1 MAILEPSS
9 NEIRLWLQQGL
20 RAAHDGEKA
29 EARRCFEEA
38 RDLDPDN
45 IVALLWLAW
54 LATSRRESLALF
66 CRVLELDPDNK
77 RAQTG
82 LEWVR
87 NRLEYET
94 RDSDL
99 TRGATVEGRSRLMQG
114 ADESSSGTL
123 VHNGQIP
130 SSKVISPAREPD
142 KRARQLL
149 FGQAIL
155 RRSTGLRVVLRRM
168 TGVLVTLLVILLM
181 TLFGLIVAERGRER
195 VPAEPLSAAGE
206 ALSRAAEYV
215 TDHPTTYHWNRE
227 EVSSLELVVS
237 TLARSGALLLLALI
251 MATMVGVPLGIVA
264 ALSRQERGAPLV
276 LFFSILGISTPS
288 FLLAMVIG
296 VVNIQI
302 HRKFGVPALPPNGFG
317 WDAHIVMPALVLAA
331 RPLAQI
337 VQITYVSLSDVLGQD
352 YIRVAQ
358 AKGLGQRIVL
368 NRHALRNALVPI
380 LTTLGTSL
388 RLSLASLPVVEFFF
402 IWPGVGLT
410 LLLAI
415 ELGNASLVA
424 DLIVAIGLAFLL
436 VNLALELI
444 YPMLDPRFRRG
455 QETVERQTQ
464 QSWRDRIRNVLDAI
478 AAWWDDV
485 RRRLSGWRRVAS
497 KREGAKPLLV
507 PNTGNDLSAIENDA
521 FSVPQPPRRQFY
533 SIFGNT
539 LLVIG
544 LLVVL
549 ALFGLALFGEGLTEA
564 SPYQTHGVEIID
576 GEIGAPPFPPSS
588 VFPWGT
594 DPLGRDLQSLVLAGA
609 KQTLALALF
618 AMIARMLVGT
628 ILGMTSGWW
637 RGGRFDRLLTG
648 AIGVWAAFPVT
659 LFAIIAILALG
670 IEKGMGV
677 FVVVLCIVGWAEIA
691 QFVRGQVTGI
701 KPQLHVEAARALGT
715 RTGGILNRHVLPL
728 LLPSLLVL
736 ASLEMGGVLMLLS
749 ELGFLNIFLG
759 GGFKLQIAET
769 GRMVPVI
776 AYYSDVPE
784 WGALLANIRGWWR
797 AYPWLAWYP
806 GIFFFAAILA
816 FNLLGEGLRR
826 WLDSSRVNVSRLFS
840 RYSLAAVAVLA
851 LGLVW
856 MLRGAS
862 PLGMYSTQAKQFE
875 VERALDD
882 VQMLAS
888 PEFQGRETGT
898 PGAKLAADYIAER
911 MKEIGLQPAGEKDTY
926 IQTFACP
933 WRHLT
938 EVPRLEILD
947 EQGDVRENLVYREG
961 FAEYIGPMR
970 SYGEAEGAVVGL
982 AIGPDPGTSEVS
994 YRLAGLDLENKVILV
1009 QEEQMERI
1017 NPSSVAGVLVV
1028 SDEASA
1034 VQRKQIFPKDSRW
1047 TYGRGRAPA
1056 MIISQELAEQLL
1068 VTAGSSLAGL
1078 DDLGGD
1084 LQPGEVAV
1092 TDAGVA
1098 VRMEIVATQTDDPLS
1113 EECYNVIGF
1122 IPGIGA
1128 QMASE
1133 AGGGLDSQVIMVHA
1147 YYDGLGVGPD
1157 GTLYPGANDNA
1168 SGVAAMLEM
1177 ARVLRHGSYQSKKTV
1192 VFVAWT
1198 GGERGETLS
1207 VRDVMNAKLGFSSL
1221 TIEAVIELSGVGAG
1235 DGQGIALGDG
1245 SSHRLVQLYKGA
1257 AGRIGVST
1265 TTRGRGPHFG
1275 VYVRP
1280 ESRSE
1285 SALPIYVSWDG
1296 SDRTA
1301 HTEEDSA
1308 EAIDPKKLEGV
1319 GQTTLLTL
1327 TVLSREVE
1335 Y

>member
-1 MAILEPSS
+1 MRRSS
-9 NEIRLWLQQGL
+9 GL
-20 RAAHDGEKA
+20 RA
-29 EARRCFEEA
+29 
-38 RDLDPDN
+38 
-45 IVALLWLAW
+45 
-54 LATSRRESLALF
+54 
-66 CRVLELDPDNK
+66 
-77 RAQTG
+77 
-82 LEWVR
+82 
-87 NRLEYET
+87 
-94 RDSDL
+94 
-99 TRGATVEGRSRLMQG
+99 
-114 ADESSSGTL
+114 
-123 VHNGQIP
+123 
-130 SSKVISPAREPD
+130 
-142 KRARQLL
+142 
-149 FGQAIL
+149 
-155 RRSTGLRVVLRRM
+155 VLRRV
-168 TGVLVTLLVILLM
+168 TGILVTLFVILLM

-195 VPAEPLSAAGE
+195 VPAEPLSAANE
-206 ALSRAAEYV
+206 ALDRAVEYV
-215 TDHPTTYHWNRE
+215 IHHPTTYHWHRE
-227 EVSSLELVVS
+227 EVSSLELVVT

-251 MATMVGVPLGIVA
+251 IATVVGVPLGVAA
-264 ALSRQERGAPLV
+264 ALSRGERGAPLV
-276 LFFSILGISTPS
+276 LFLSILGISTPS

-296 VVNIQI
+296 VLNIQI
-302 HRKFGVPALPPNGFG
+302 HRRFGIPALPPNGFG
-317 WDAHIVMPALVLAA
+317 WDTHIVMPALVLAA

-337 VQITYVSLSDVLGQD
+337 VQITYVSVSDILGQD

-368 NRHALRNALVPI
+368 KRHTLRNALVPI

-415 ELGNASLVA
+415 ELGNASLIA
-424 DLIVAIGLAFLL
+424 DLIVAIGLLFLL
-436 VNLALELI
+436 VNLVLELI
-444 YPMLDPRFRRG
+444 YPILDPRYTRG
-455 QETVERQTQ
+455 HQTVERQTQ
-464 QSWRDRIRNVLDAI
+464 QSWWDRITDVFDVVAGWWNDVWHKLPGSQQTDSEHESPKPLSLPDAGN
-478 AAWWDDV
+478 AANADENDV
-485 RRRLSGWRRVAS
+485 FPVYNSPRRRFYGVFGS
-497 KREGAKPLLV
+497 PLLV
-507 PNTGNDLSAIENDA
+507 IS
-521 FSVPQPPRRQFY
+521 
-533 SIFGNT
+533 
-539 LLVIG
+539 LLMV
-544 LLVVL
+544 LVF
-549 ALFGLALFGEGLTEA
+549 FGLALFGEHLTEA
-564 SPYQTHGVEIID
+564 SPFQTHGVKIID
-576 GEIGAPPFPPSS
+576 GEIGVPPFPPSS
-588 VFPWGT
+588 SFPWGT
-594 DPLGRDLQSLVLAGA
+594 DPLGRDLQALVLTGA
-609 KQTLALALF
+609 RQTLVLALF

-628 ILGMTSGWW
+628 LLGMMGGWQ

-701 KPQLHVEAARALGT
+701 KPQLHIEAARALGT
-715 RTGGILNRHVLPL
+715 RRGGILNRHVLPL

-759 GGFKLQIAET
+759 GGFKVMIAE
-769 GRMVPVI
+769 GAQMVPI
-776 AYYSDVPE
+776 IMYYSDVPE

-806 GIFFFAAILA
+806 GIFFFAAILT

-851 LGLVW
+851 LGIIWV
-856 MLRGAS
+856 LRSSS
-862 PLGMYSTQAKQFE
+862 PLGMYSAQAKQFE
-875 VERALDD
+875 VERALEDI
-882 VQMLAS
+882 QMLTS

-898 PGAKLAADYIAER
+898 PGAKLAADYVAAR
-911 MKEIGLQPAGEKDTY
+911 MKEIGLQPAGDKDTY
-926 IQTFACP
+926 IQSFACP

-938 EVPRLEILD
+938 DLPQLEILD
-947 EQGDVRENLVYREG
+947 EQGDVKENLVYRKD

-970 SYGEAEGAVVGL
+970 SYGQAEGTVLGL
-982 AIGPDPGTSEVS
+982 AIGPDPGASEIS
-994 YRLAGLDLENKVILV
+994 YGLAGLELENAVILV
-1009 QEEQMERI
+1009 REEVAERI
-1017 NPSSVAGVLVV
+1017 NPSRVAGVLVV
-1028 SDEASA
+1028 SEDPSA
-1034 VQRKQIFPKDSRW
+1034 VQRKELFPRDSRW
-1047 TYGRGRAPA
+1047 TYGRGQAPA
-1056 MIISQELAEQLL
+1056 MVISQDLAERLL
-1068 VTAGSSLAGL
+1068 ATSGSNSAELE
-1078 DDLGGD
+1078 DLGD
-1084 LQPGEVAV
+1084 SLQPGEVAL
-1092 TDAGVA
+1092 TDAGEM
-1098 VRMEIVATQTDDPLS
+1098 VRMDILANQTDDPLS

-1128 QMASE
+1128 QMESE
-1133 AGGGLDSQVIMVHA
+1133 TGRGLDSQVIMVHA

-1157 GTLYPGANDNA
+1157 GTLYPGANDNS
-1168 SGVAAMLEM
+1168 SGVATMLEM
-1177 ARVLRHGSYQSKKTV
+1177 ARVLNQGTYQPKKTV

-1245 SSHRLVQLYKGA
+1245 SSHRLVQLYQGA
-1257 AGRIGVST
+1257 ASRVGVST

-1275 VYVRP
+1275 MYVRP

-1296 SDRTA
+1296 SDRMA
-1301 HTEEDSA
+1301 HTAEDA
-1308 EAIDPKKLEGV
+1308 VEAIDPKKLEGA

>member
-1 MAILEPSS
+1 MVNSPQITNDVRP
-9 NEIRLWLQQGL
+9 WLQQGL
-20 RAAHDGEKA
+20 RAAHDGDNA
-29 EARRCFEEA
+29 EARRCFQAA

-45 IVALLWLAW
+45 TVALLWLAW
-54 LATSRRESLALF
+54 LAPSRRESLALF

-77 RAQTG
+77 RAQAG

-87 NRLEYET
+87 GRLEYET
-94 RDSDL
+94 RDTGP
-99 TRGATVEGRSRLMQG
+99 TRGATGERRSHSAQDANVPGSG
-114 ADESSSGTL
+114 AL
-123 VHNGQIP
+123 VYDGQIP
-130 SSKVISPAREPD
+130 SSEAISSPREPD
-142 KRARQLL
+142 RRAKQLL
-149 FGQAIL
+149 SGQAIL
-155 RRSTGLRVVLRRM
+155 RRSTGLRTVLRRVS
-168 TGVLVTLLVILLM
+168 GILVTLLVILLM

-195 VPAEPLSAAGE
+195 VPAEPLSAASE
-206 ALSRAAEYV
+206 ALSRAADYV
-215 TDHPTTYHWNRE
+215 TEHPTTYHWNRK
-227 EVSSLELVVS
+227 EVSSLELVVT

-251 MATMVGVPLGIVA
+251 MATVVGVPLGIVA
-264 ALSRQERGAPLV
+264 ALSRRERGAPLV

-296 VVNIQI
+296 VTNIQI
-302 HRKFGVPALPPNGFG
+302 HRRFGVPALPPNGFG
-317 WDAHIVMPALVLAA
+317 WDAHILMPALVLAA

-358 AKGLGQRIVL
+358 AKGLRQRIVL

-410 LLLAI
+410 LLQAI
-415 ELGNASLVA
+415 ELGNDSLVA
-424 DLIVAIGLAFLL
+424 DLIVAIGLTFLL

-444 YPMLDPRFRRG
+444 YPMLDPRFGRG
-455 QETVERQTQ
+455 HQTVERQTQ
-464 QSWRDRIRNVLDAI
+464 QSWRDRIGDALDAVSV
-478 AAWWDDV
+478 WWDDV
-485 RRRLSGWRRVAS
+485 RHRLPGSRRVDL
-497 KREGAKPLLV
+497 EHEEAKPPPL
-507 PNTGNDLSAIENDA
+507 PKTGNERSTPENDA
-521 FSVPQPPRRQFY
+521 FSIPRSSRRQFH

-539 LLVIG
+539 VLVIG
-544 LLVVL
+544 LLMVL

-564 SPYQTHGVEIID
+564 SPYQTHGVKIID
-576 GEIGAPPFPPSS
+576 GEIGVPPFPPSS

-609 KQTLALALF
+609 KQTLTLALF

-628 ILGMTSGWW
+628 ILGMTGGWW

-691 QFVRGQVTGI
+691 QFVRGQVIGI

-784 WGALLANIRGWWR
+784 WGALLANIRSWWR

-826 WLDSSRVNVSRLFS
+826 WLDQSRVSVSRLFS

-856 MLRGAS
+856 MLRSAS
-862 PLGMYSTQAKQFE
+862 PLGTYSAQAKQFE

-882 VQMLAS
+882 LQMLAS

-898 PGAKLAADYIAER
+898 RGAKLAADYIAGR

-926 IQTFACP
+926 IQTFHCP
-933 WRHLT
+933 WYHLN
-938 EVPRLEILD
+938 EVPDLEILD
-947 EQGDVRENLVYREG
+947 EQGNATETLVYRED

-1009 QEEQMERI
+1009 REEQMERI

-1034 VQRKQIFPKDSRW
+1034 VQRKELFPKDSIW

-1056 MIISQELAEQLL
+1056 MVISQELAEQLL
-1068 VTAGSSLAGL
+1068 ATAGSSLAGL
-1078 DDLGGD
+1078 EVLGDG
-1084 LQPGEVAV
+1084 LQPGEVAL
-1092 TDAGVA
+1092 TDAGVM
-1098 VRMEIVATQTDDPLS
+1098 VRMDIVATQTDDPLS
-1113 EECYNVIGF
+1113 EECYNIIGF

-1128 QMASE
+1128 QMESE
-1133 AGGGLDSQVIMVHA
+1133 TGGGLDSQVIMVHA

-1157 GTLYPGANDNA
+1157 GTRYPGANDNA

-1177 ARVLRHGSYQSKKTV
+1177 ARVLNPGSYQPKKTV
-1192 VFVAWT
+1192 MFVAWT

-1221 TIEAVIELSGVGAG
+1221 TVEAVIELSGVGAG
-1235 DGQGIALGDG
+1235 EGEGIALGDG
-1245 SSHRLVQLYKGA
+1245 SSHRLVQLYEGA
-1257 AGRIGVST
+1257 AGRMGVST

-1296 SDRTA
+1296 SNHTA
-1301 HTEEDSA
+1301 HTPEDA
-1308 EAIDPKKLEGV
+1308 VEAIDPKKLEGV

-1327 TVLSREVE
+1327 TVISREVE